1 MAINGRTYATNTGI
15 DTEIRGVAT
24 TQTDFRDGMEDVLV
38 QLDVSVDEVTLTGDV
53 TGTAALAGGGTDNH
67 LMITTAIAPGQI
79 EAEDLETD
87 PAAPAPTNGM
97 FLTYNTADHNFGWTA
112 LSSTEEGITVI
123 GQAPDG
129 AIVQNLV
136 AATAYQSVT
145 VGESNVIAA
154 NADRSTHIGTELTN
168 NGGEGAVMVGHDNRI
183 PNGADNAIQIG
194 TGHTQTGAGDD
205 NVQIGR
211 SNELPVGGNNNIHI
225 GQDHRTSGTGV
236 EDNILIGR
244 GLFSNRSNSI
254 VMGGPLADADENV
267 GRANEFRLTTTQ
279 QITTPSLV
287 TNPSNTPQPR
297 VPTISEDG
305 SWQFV
310 GVVGQITTSATV
322 AGPWDSTITYY
333 RGALVTNGTTL
344 WTLVDQDSSDRAN
357 WRQVGLTNA

>member
-1 MAINGRTYATNTGI
+1 MIGDLTRAQANAQLSTT
-15 DTEIRGVAT
+15 AT
-24 TQTDFRDGMEDVLV
+24 TQSDFRDAIEQVV
-38 QLDVSVDEVTLTGDV
+38 EQLDVAVETVVLTGDV
-53 TGTAALAGGGTDNH
+53 TGTATLAADNTDNT
-67 LMITTAIAPGQI
+67 LTITTTIAPGQI
-79 EAEDLETD
+79 EAEDLEVD

-97 FLTYNTADHNFGWTA
+97 FLTYNTVDHNFAWTT
-112 LSSTEEGITVI
+112 LTSDEPGITVI
-123 GQAPDG
+123 GQGPDG
-129 AIVQNLV
+129 ALVADLV
-136 AATAYQSVT
+136 AATAFQSVT

-305 SWQFV
+305 NWQFV

-322 AGPWDSTITYY
+322 TGPWDSTITYY

-344 WTLVDQDSSDRAN
+344 WTLVDQDSSDQAN